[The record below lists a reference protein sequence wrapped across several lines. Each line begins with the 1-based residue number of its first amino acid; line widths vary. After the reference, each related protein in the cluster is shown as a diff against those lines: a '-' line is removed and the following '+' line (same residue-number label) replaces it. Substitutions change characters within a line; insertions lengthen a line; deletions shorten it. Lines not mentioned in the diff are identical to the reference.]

1 MEDLTWGAKHLV
13 GGKVQKSGLSEG
25 KIVSG
30 ITLL

>member
-1 MEDLTWGAKHLV
+1 MGDLTWGAEHLV
-13 GGKVQKSGLSEG
+13 GGKFQKSGLSKG

>member
-1 MEDLTWGAKHLV
+1 MGDLTWGTEHPT
-13 GGKVQKSGLSEG
+13 GGKIQISGLFEE